1 MHVGSIQIEPMMT
14 RITDDR
20 ESEPRNAGSLKGKVW
35 LAPDWGS
42 GETNEEIAKD
52 FYGEDD
58 ERDPLFRPEEPQ
70 PKTRTTE
77 P

>member
-1 MHVGSIQIEPMMT
+1 MMT

-20 ESEPRNAGSLKGKVW
+20 DIEPRKVGSLKGKVW
-35 LAPDWGS
+35 LAPDWDS
-42 GETNEEIAKD
+42 DETNEEIAND
-52 FYGEDD
+52 FSGEDD
-58 ERDPLFRPEEPQ
+58 ERGPLFRPEEPQ